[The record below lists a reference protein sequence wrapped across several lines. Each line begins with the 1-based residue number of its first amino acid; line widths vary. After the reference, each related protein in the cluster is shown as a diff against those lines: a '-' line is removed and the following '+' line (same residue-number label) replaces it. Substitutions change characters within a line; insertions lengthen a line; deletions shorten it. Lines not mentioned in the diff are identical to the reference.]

1 MKNQK
6 FRHNK
11 NLKTVSFLFL
21 TQYFFSLSLWW
32 AAGDDDGKHTFFL
45 FSLAVFLHQNLC
57 VIYPRGRS
65 VHSCSKNYIK
75 TYVVLSSIH
84 CGIIKILKFNFLTQN
99 FSLSLC
105 VVGPQVM
112 GKTYKNF
119 SLSLSLSLQNLLCN
133 LPSQRKVVSTQLQ
146 TGYNGSQQLT
156 TGPNGLK
163 RVPSQ
168 RVPTGSNGGRGGEER
183 SMTRLLSPHNYII
196 YIIYPKKFYFSI
208 HISSLSLSPII
219 HENIY
224 I

>member
-1 MKNQK
+1 MCSPLIHSLW
-6 FRHNK
+6 HNK
-11 NLKTVSFLFL
+11 NFKIFLSHTKL
-21 TQYFFSLSLWW
+21 LSL
-32 AAGDDDGKHTFFL
+32 
-45 FSLAVFLHQNLC
+45 
-57 VIYPRGRS
+57 
-65 VHSCSKNYIK
+65 
-75 TYVVLSSIH
+75 
-84 CGIIKILKFNFLTQN
+84 
-99 FSLSLC
+99 SLSLC

-146 TGYNGSQQLT
+146 TGYNGSQRVT

-168 RVPTGSNGGRGGEER
+168 RVPTGLTGGGGER
-183 SMTRLLSPHNYII
+183 KGQWHVYYLPTII
-196 YIIYPKKFYFSI
+196 LF
-208 HISSLSLSPII
+208 ISFIQKNFISLFIFLLSLSPII